1 MADTNWVWMKHPGG
15 TEPAPFTPD
24 AVEFWQA
31 RGWEPVEKP
40 AEPDPTAEPR
50 REAPLTPAERDAETT
65 TGALPVRT
73 KPTTAGR
80 QRGADA
86 PKE

>member
-1 MADTNWVWMKHPGG
+1 MADDFVWMKHPEG
-15 TEPAPFTPD
+15 TEAAPFAVD

-40 AEPDPTAEPR
+40 VEPDPTSEPR
-50 REAPLTPAERDAETT
+50 REAPVAPAERAAETT
-65 TGALPVRT
+65 TGGLPVRT

-86 PKE
+86 SKE

>member
-1 MADTNWVWMKHPGG
+1 MADIEWVWMKHPEGS
-15 TEPAPFTPD
+15 EAAPFAED

-40 AEPDPTAEPR
+40 VEPDPTAEPR
-50 REAPLTPAERDAETT
+50 REAPVTPAERAAETT
-65 TGALPVRT
+65 TGAVPVRT
-73 KPTTAGR
+73 KTIPAGR

>member
-1 MADTNWVWMKHPGG
+1 MDFVWMKHPGG
-15 TEPAPFTPD
+15 TEPAQFAPD

-40 AEPDPTAEPR
+40 EEPDPTAEPR
-50 REAPLTPAERDAETT
+50 REAPPPPAERAAETT
-65 TGALPVRT
+65 TGDLPVRT

>member
-1 MADTNWVWMKHPGG
+1 MAVDFVWMRHREG
-15 TEPAPFTPD
+15 TEAAPFAPD

-31 RGWEPVEKP
+31 RGWEPTEKP
-40 AEPDPTAEPR
+40 VEPDPTAEPR
-50 REAPLTPAERDAETT
+50 REAPLTPAERVAETT
-65 TGALPVRT
+65 TGGLPVRT